1 MAPTQEIFVNPP
13 AQNRINATH
22 ATSPRPSVHSVNPLQ
37 AARLCAF
44 DGPPQPT
51 TRLAEAAHLAV
62 SSAALAAALLLVG
75 CASPGPAHTPLAQAT
90 PASVGLGAAA
100 TETVARSQ
108 WWKALGDEQLDSLID
123 TALSGNPSLAVS
135 RARLEQAVALSQ
147 VREAA
152 NGPQAT
158 LGVDATRQRY
168 TANGLVPAPVAG
180 NTYNSGTV
188 QASLSWSPDFFGQHA
203 AELQAALG
211 QARAAQADA
220 AAAANALAAQVG
232 RSYVALA
239 RLVAQRDVAERAL
252 AQREEQRRLTQQRT
266 AAGLDSQVELT
277 QAQGAVPDARTQIE
291 ALEEQI
297 TLGRRQLAVLTGQAP
312 NALPSVAPRLAALD
326 PLAVTDM
333 LGADLLGRRPD
344 VVAARWRVEAATQG
358 VNSARSEFYP
368 NINIGA
374 FIGLNALGLDKLL
387 NGSSRQMGVTPA
399 LRLPIFDGGRLR
411 AQLSGRQAELDAA
424 IAQYNGAVLDAVKEA
439 GDALASIQS
448 LSRQQALQDE
458 AVASAEKAYQ
468 FAQERY
474 RAGLGSYLVVL
485 STESQVLA
493 QRRLAVDLRARQ
505 LDTRL
510 VLMKAL
516 GGGWSDDTAVL
527 QTAIAR

>member
-1 MAPTQEIFVNPP
+1 MPHPAPSRFSGAP
-13 AQNRINATH
+13 
-22 ATSPRPSVHSVNPLQ
+22 
-37 AARLCAF
+37 
-44 DGPPQPT
+44 G
-51 TRLAEAAHLAV
+51 HLATV
-62 SSAALAAALLLVG
+62 AVALASALFITG
-75 CASPGPAHTPLAQAT
+75 CANPGPSHTPLAQTT
-90 PASVGLGAAA
+90 PAALGLADSAPAADTFA
-100 TETVARSQ
+100 PAR
-108 WWKALGDEQLDSLID
+108 WWTALGDAQLNHLID
-123 TALSGNPSLAVS
+123 QALQGSPSLAVS

-147 VREAA
+147 AREAA

-168 TANGLVPAPVAG
+168 STNGLVPAPIAG

-188 QASLSWSPDFFGQHA
+188 QASLTWAPDFFGQHA

-239 RLVAQRDVAERAL
+239 RLVAQRDVAVRTV
-252 AQREEQRRLTQQRT
+252 AQREEQQRLTQERT

-277 QAQGAVPDARTQIE
+277 QAQAAVPDARTQVE
-291 ALEEQI
+291 ALDEQI
-297 TLGRRQLAVLTGQAP
+297 TLARRQVAVLSGQEPDALHALAP
-312 NALPSVAPRLAALD
+312 QLSALQPT
-326 PLAVTDM
+326 AVPEV
-333 LGADLLGRRPD
+333 LGTDLLGRRPD

-374 FIGLNALGLDKLL
+374 FIGLNSLGLDKLFSA
-387 NGSSRQMGVTPA
+387 GSRQVGVTPA

-411 AQLSGRQAELDAA
+411 AQLGGRQAELDAA
-424 IAQYNGAVLDAVKEA
+424 IAQYNGTVLDAVKEA
-439 GDALASIQS
+439 GDALASVQS
-448 LSRQQALQDE
+448 LTRQQTLQND
-458 AVASAEKAYQ
+458 AATGTEKAYR

-474 RAGLGSYLVVL
+474 RAGLGNYLVVL

-493 QRRLAVDLRARQ
+493 QRRLTVDLRARQ

-516 GGGWSDDTAVL
+516 GGGWTDDTATL
-527 QTAIAR
+527 QTAVR

>member
-1 MAPTQEIFVNPP
+1 MSQTTPFST
-13 AQNRINATH
+13 R
-22 ATSPRPSVHSVNPLQ
+22 
-37 AARLCAF
+37 AAV
-44 DGPPQPT
+44 
-51 TRLAEAAHLAV
+51 AAHFAV
-62 SSAALAAALLLVG
+62 SAVALAAALFLVG
-75 CASPGPAHTPLAQAT
+75 CASPGAAHTPLAQTT
-90 PASVGLGAAA
+90 PAALGLTASSSEFAASA
-100 TETVARSQ
+100 Q
-108 WWKALGDEQLDSLID
+108 WWTTLGDAQLNALIDKALQGS
-123 TALSGNPSLAVS
+123 PSLAVS

-152 NGPQAT
+152 NGPQAS
-158 LGVDATRQRY
+158 LGVDVTRQRY
-168 TANGLVPAPVAG
+168 SANGLVPAPIAG
-180 NTYNSGTV
+180 NVYNSGTM

-220 AAAANALAAQVG
+220 AAAANSLAAQVG

-239 RLVAQRDVAERAL
+239 RLVSQREVAVRAL
-252 AQREEQRRLTQQRT
+252 EQREEQRRLTNDRV

-277 QAQGAVPDARTQIE
+277 QAQAAVPDARTQIE
-291 ALEEQI
+291 ALDEQI
-297 TLGRRQLAVLTGQAP
+297 TLARRQVAVLSAQAP
-312 NALPSVAPRLAALD
+312 DALATLTPQLATLQPTPVPDA
-326 PLAVTDM
+326 

-374 FIGLNALGLDKLL
+374 FIGLNSLGLDHLFSA
-387 NGSSRQMGVTPA
+387 GSRQMGVTPA
-399 LRLPIFDGGRLR
+399 LRLPLFDGGRLR
-411 AQLSGRQAELDAA
+411 AQLGGRQAELDAS

-439 GDALASIQS
+439 GDAMASVQS
-448 LSRQQALQDE
+448 LTRQQALQDD
-458 AVASAEKAYQ
+458 AAASAEKAYR

-474 RAGLGSYLVVL
+474 RAGLGNYLVVL

-510 VLMKAL
+510 QLMKAL
-516 GGGWSDDTAVL
+516 GGGWTDDTATL
-527 QTAIAR
+527 QTAAR

>member
-1 MAPTQEIFVNPP
+1 MPFPTSLS
-13 AQNRINATH
+13 RRRATRH
-22 ATSPRPSVHSVNPLQ
+22 TLQ
-37 AARLCAF
+37 A
-44 DGPPQPT
+44 T
-51 TRLAEAAHLAV
+51 
-62 SSAALAAALLLVG
+62 ALAATMLLAA
-75 CASPGPAHTPLAQAT
+75 CASPGPSHTPLAQT
-90 PASVGLGAAA
+90 PADALGLQPAAHTPA
-100 TETVARSQ
+100 APAQ
-108 WWKALGDEQLDSLID
+108 WWSVLGDPQLD
-123 TALSGNPSLAVS
+123 ALVDQALQGNPSVAVS

-158 LGVDATRQRY
+158 LGADVTRQRY
-168 TANGLVPAPVAG
+168 TAHGLVPAPVAG
-180 NTYNSGTV
+180 NTYNSGNL
-188 QASLSWSPDFFGQHA
+188 QASLSWAPDFFGQHA

-220 AAAANALAAQVG
+220 AAAANLLAAQVG

-239 RLVAQRDVAERAL
+239 RLVAQRDVALRAL
-252 AQREEQRRLTQQRT
+252 AQREEQLQLTSERA

-277 QAQGAVPDARTQIE
+277 QAQAAVPDARTQIE

-297 TLGRRQLAVLTGQAP
+297 TLARRQVAALTGQAP
-312 NALPSVAPRLAALD
+312 GALTALTPRLAALQ
-326 PLAVTDM
+326 PGTVPGT

-358 VNSARSEFYP
+358 VHSARSEFYP

-374 FIGLNALGLDKLL
+374 FIGLNSLGLDRLF

-411 AQLSGRQAELDAA
+411 AQLGGRAAELDAA

-439 GDALASIQS
+439 GDAVASIQS
-448 LSRQQALQDE
+448 LTRQQALQDE
-458 AVASAEKAYQ
+458 AVASAEKAYR

-474 RAGLGSYLVVL
+474 RAGLGNYLVVL

-516 GGGWSDDTAVL
+516 GGGWTDDTAVL
-527 QTAIAR
+527 HTAASH

>member
-1 MAPTQEIFVNPP
+1 VNS
-13 AQNRINATH
+13 AT
-22 ATSPRPSVHSVNPLQ
+22 
-37 AARLCAF
+37 
-44 DGPPQPT
+44 PQPSAHSA
-51 TRLAEAAHLAV
+51 LAAHFAM
-62 SSAALAAALLLVG
+62 SALALAAALVLVG
-75 CASPGPAHTPLAQAT
+75 CASPGPAHTPLAQTT
-90 PASVGLGAAA
+90 PSAVGLNAAA
-100 TETVARSQ
+100 TDTVAPSQ
-108 WWKALGDEQLDSLID
+108 WWTTLGDVQLNTLID
-123 TALSGNPSLAVS
+123 TALQGNPSLAVS
-135 RARLEQAVALSQ
+135 RARLEQAIALSQ

-188 QASLSWSPDFFGQHA
+188 QATLSWSPDFFGQHA

-220 AAAANALAAQVG
+220 AAAANTLASQVG

-239 RLVAQRDVAERAL
+239 RLVAQRDVATRAL
-252 AQREEQRRLTQQRT
+252 EQREEQRKLTQERT

-277 QAQGAVPDARTQIE
+277 QAQAAVPDARTQIE
-291 ALEEQI
+291 ALDEQI

-312 NALPSVAPRLAALD
+312 DALPQLTPRLTALQ
-326 PLAVTDM
+326 PTAVPEV

-374 FIGLNALGLDKLL
+374 FIGLNSLGLDRLF

-411 AQLSGRQAELDAA
+411 AQLGGRAAELDAA

-439 GDALASIQS
+439 GDAVASIQS
-448 LSRQQALQDE
+448 LTRQQALQDE
-458 AVASAEKAYQ
+458 AVASAEKAYR

-474 RAGLGSYLVVL
+474 RAGLGNYLVVL

-516 GGGWSDDTAVL
+516 GGGWTDDTAVL
-527 QTAIAR
+527 HTAAAH

>member
-1 MAPTQEIFVNPP
+1 MSPSTAPLST
-13 AQNRINATH
+13 R
-22 ATSPRPSVHSVNPLQ
+22 
-37 AARLCAF
+37 AAM
-44 DGPPQPT
+44 
-51 TRLAEAAHLAV
+51 AAHFAV
-62 SSAALAAALLLVG
+62 SAVALAAALLLVG
-75 CASPGPAHTPLAQAT
+75 CASPGAAHTPLAQTT
-90 PASVGLGAAA
+90 PAAAGLNASANESAAPP
-100 TETVARSQ
+100 Q
-108 WWKALGDEQLDSLID
+108 WWTTLGDAQLDALIDKALQGS
-123 TALSGNPSLAVS
+123 PSLAVS

-152 NGPQAT
+152 NGPQVN

-168 TANGLVPAPVAG
+168 TANGMVPAPVAG

-188 QASLSWSPDFFGQHA
+188 QASFSWSPDFFGQHA

-220 AAAANALAAQVG
+220 AAATNTLAAQVG

-239 RLVAQRDVAERAL
+239 RLVSQREVAVRAL
-252 AQREEQRRLTQQRT
+252 AQREEQRRLTNDRV

-277 QAQGAVPDARTQIE
+277 QAQAAVPDARTQIE
-291 ALEEQI
+291 ALDEQI
-297 TLGRRQLAVLTGQAP
+297 TLARRQVAVLSGQAP
-312 NALPSVAPRLAALD
+312 DALATLTPQLAALQTT
-326 PLAVTDM
+326 PVPEA

-358 VNSARSEFYP
+358 VKVARTEFYP

-374 FIGLNALGLDKLL
+374 FIGLNSLGLDNLF
-387 NGSSRQMGVTPA
+387 NAGSRQMGVTPA

-411 AQLSGRQAELDAA
+411 AQLGGRQAELDAA
-424 IAQYNGAVLDAVKEA
+424 IAQYNGMVLDAVKEA
-439 GDALASIQS
+439 GDAMASVQS
-448 LSRQQALQDE
+448 LTRQQALQDE
-458 AVASAEKAYQ
+458 AAASAEKAYR

-474 RAGLGSYLVVL
+474 RAGLGNYLVVL

-510 VLMKAL
+510 QLMKAL
-516 GGGWSDDTAVL
+516 GGGWTDDTATL
-527 QTAIAR
+527 QTAAR

>member
-1 MAPTQEIFVNPP
+1 MATAAAPAAPHARQWRSAAPAARRRRRLNTQTAHTVFLHTTPQNHSGEPREHPILP
-13 AQNRINATH
+13 ALHPLGPGGPFRGIGPGAGRSHPAGWMRQ
-22 ATSPRPSVHSVNPLQ
+22 PRHCPQ
-37 AARLCAF
+37 AA
-44 DGPPQPT
+44 
-51 TRLAEAAHLAV
+51 
-62 SSAALAAALLLVG
+62 
-75 CASPGPAHTPLAQAT
+75 
-90 PASVGLGAAA
+90 GADHP
-100 TETVARSQ
+100 VAPSQ
-108 WWKALGDEQLDSLID
+108 WWKALGDEQLNTLID
-123 TALSGNPSLAVS
+123 TALQGNPSLAVS

-158 LGVDATRQRY
+158 LG
-168 TANGLVPAPVAG
+168 G
-180 NTYNSGTV
+180 
-188 QASLSWSPDFFGQHA
+188 SPDFFGQHA

-220 AAAANALAAQVG
+220 AAAANTLAAQVG

-239 RLVAQRDVAERAL
+239 RLVAQRDVATRAL
-252 AQREEQRRLTQQRT
+252 EQREEQRKLTQERT
-266 AAGLDSQVELT
+266 SAGLDSQVELT
-277 QAQGAVPDARTQIE
+277 QAQAAVPDARTQIE
-291 ALEEQI
+291 ALDEQI
-297 TLGRRQLAVLTGQAP
+297 TLARRQLAVLTGQAP
-312 NALPSVAPRLAALD
+312 DALPTVTPQLAALQ
-326 PLAVTDM
+326 PTAVPEV
-333 LGADLLGRRPD
+333 LGAALLGRRPD

-374 FIGLNALGLDKLL
+374 FIGLNSLGLDRLF

-411 AQLSGRQAELDAA
+411 AQLGGRAAELDAA

-439 GDALASIQS
+439 GDAMASIQS
-448 LSRQQALQDE
+448 LPRQQALQDE
-458 AVASAEKAYQ
+458 AVASAEKAYR

-474 RAGLGSYLVVL
+474 RAGLGNYLVVL

-516 GGGWSDDTAVL
+516 GGGWTDDTAV
-527 QTAIAR
+527 

>member
-1 MAPTQEIFVNPP
+1 MSMPHPAPSRFAGAP
-13 AQNRINATH
+13 
-22 ATSPRPSVHSVNPLQ
+22 
-37 AARLCAF
+37 
-44 DGPPQPT
+44 GG
-51 TRLAEAAHLAV
+51 HLATAAV
-62 SSAALAAALLLVG
+62 ALASALLITG
-75 CASPGPAHTPLAQAT
+75 CANPGPSHTPLAQTT
-90 PASVGLGAAA
+90 PAALGLAESPAAA
-100 TETVARSQ
+100 QTFAPAR
-108 WWKALGDEQLDSLID
+108 WWTALGDAQLSHLID
-123 TALSGNPSLAVS
+123 QALQDSPSLAIS

-168 TANGLVPAPVAG
+168 SANGLVPAPIAG

-188 QASLSWSPDFFGQHA
+188 QASLSWAPDFFGQHA
-203 AELQAALG
+203 ADLQAALG
-211 QARAAQADA
+211 QARATQADA

-239 RLVAQRDVAERAL
+239 RLVAQRDVAVRTV
-252 AQREEQRRLTQQRT
+252 AQREEQQHLTQERT

-277 QAQGAVPDARTQIE
+277 QAQAAVPDARTQIE
-291 ALEEQI
+291 ALDEQI
-297 TLGRRQLAVLTGQAP
+297 TLARRQLAVLSGQAP
-312 NALPSVAPRLAALD
+312 DALHALTPELGALQPAAV
-326 PLAVTDM
+326 PEV

-374 FIGLNALGLDKLL
+374 FIGVNSLGFDRLFSA
-387 NGSSRQMGVTPA
+387 GSRQVGVTPA

-411 AQLSGRQAELDAA
+411 AQLGGRQAELDVA
-424 IAQYNGAVLDAVKEA
+424 IAQYNGTVLDAVREA
-439 GDALASIQS
+439 GDALASVQS
-448 LSRQQALQDE
+448 LARQQALQNE
-458 AVASAEKAYQ
+458 AATGAEKAYR

-474 RAGLGSYLVVL
+474 RAGLGNYLVVL

-516 GGGWSDDTAVL
+516 GGGWTDDTAL
-527 QTAIAR
+527 

>member
-1 MAPTQEIFVNPP
+1 M
-13 AQNRINATH
+13 NATH
-22 ATSPRPSVHSVNPLQ
+22 PLPS
-37 AARLCAF
+37 
-44 DGPPQPT
+44 
-51 TRLAEAAHLAV
+51 TRTALVAHFAV
-62 SSAALAAALLLVG
+62 SALALAAAIVLVG
-75 CASPGPAHTPLAQAT
+75 CASPGAPHTPLAQTT
-90 PASVGLGAAA
+90 PAQAGLNTSSAPEAAA
-100 TETVARSQ
+100 PSR
-108 WWKALGDEQLDSLID
+108 WWKTLGDAQLDALID
-123 TALSGNPSLAVS
+123 QALQGNPSLAVG

-188 QASLSWSPDFFGQHA
+188 QATLGWSPDFFGQHA

-220 AAAANALAAQVG
+220 AAAANTLAAQVG

-239 RLVAQRDVAERAL
+239 RLVAQRDVAVRAL
-252 AQREEQRRLTQQRT
+252 EQRQEQRKLTQERVT
-266 AAGLDSQVELT
+266 AGLDSQVELT
-277 QAQGAVPDARTQIE
+277 QAQAAVADTRTQIE
-291 ALEEQI
+291 ALDEQT
-297 TLGRRQLAVLTGQAP
+297 TLARRQLAVLTGQAP
-312 NALPSVAPRLAALD
+312 DALPALTPRLAALQ
-326 PLAVTDM
+326 PAAVPDT

-358 VNSARSEFYP
+358 VHSARSEFYP
-368 NINIGA
+368 NIHIGA
-374 FIGLNALGLDKLL
+374 FIGLNALGLDQLL
-387 NGSSRQMGVTPA
+387 QGSSRQLGVTPA
-399 LRLPIFDGGRLR
+399 LRLPLFDGGRLR
-411 AQLSGRQAELDAA
+411 AQLGGRQAELDAA

-439 GDALASIQS
+439 GDAIASVQS
-448 LSRQQALQDE
+448 LTRQQTLQDD
-458 AVASAEKAYQ
+458 AMASAEKAYRL
-468 FAQERY
+468 AQERY
-474 RAGLGSYLVVL
+474 RAGLGNYLVVL

-516 GGGWSDDTAVL
+516 GGGWTDDTAVL
-527 QTAIAR
+527 HSAALH

>member
-1 MAPTQEIFVNPP
+1 MNTP
-13 AQNRINATH
+13 
-22 ATSPRPSVHSVNPLQ
+22 SPLPS
-37 AARLCAF
+37 
-44 DGPPQPT
+44 
-51 TRLAEAAHLAV
+51 TRKALAAHLAV
-62 SSAALAAALLLVG
+62 SALALAAAILLIG
-75 CASPGPAHTPLAQAT
+75 CANPGPSHTPLAQTT
-90 PASVGLGAAA
+90 PSAVGLNALA
-100 TETVARSQ
+100 TDTTAPTQ
-108 WWKALGDEQLDSLID
+108 WWKALGDEQLNTLID
-123 TALSGNPSLAVS
+123 TALQSNPSLAVS

-168 TANGLVPAPVAG
+168 TANGLVPAPIAG

-211 QARAAQADA
+211 QARAAQADT
-220 AAAANALAAQVG
+220 AAAANTLAAQVG

-239 RLVAQRDVAERAL
+239 RLVAQRDVAQRAL
-252 AQREEQRRLTQQRT
+252 AQREEQQRLTQQRT

-277 QAQGAVPDARTQIE
+277 QAQAAVPDARTQIE

-297 TLGRRQLAVLTGQAP
+297 TLARRQVAVLSGQAP
-312 NALPSVAPRLAALD
+312 DALMALT
-326 PLAVTDM
+326 PQLTALQPTAVPDA

-368 NINIGA
+368 NINISA
-374 FIGLNALGLDKLL
+374 FIGLNSLGLDRLF

-411 AQLSGRQAELDAA
+411 AQLGGRNAELDAA
-424 IAQYNGAVLDAVKEA
+424 IAQYNGAVLDAVKEV
-439 GDALASIQS
+439 GDAMASIQS
-448 LSRQQALQDE
+448 LARQQTLQDE
-458 AVASAEKAYQ
+458 AVASAEKAYR

-474 RAGLGSYLVVL
+474 RAGLGNYLVVL
-485 STESQVLA
+485 NTETQLLA
-493 QRRLAVDLRARQ
+493 QRRLTVDLRARQ
-505 LDTRL
+505 LDTR
-510 VLMKAL
+510 VQLMKAL
-516 GGGWSDDTAVL
+516 GGGWNDDTPPLAS
-527 QTAIAR
+527 AARQP

>member
-1 MAPTQEIFVNPP
+1 MTPTAPL
-13 AQNRINATH
+13 
-22 ATSPRPSVHSVNPLQ
+22 PST
-37 AARLCAF
+37 RCAV
-44 DGPPQPT
+44 
-51 TRLAEAAHLAV
+51 AAHLAV
-62 SSAALAAALLLVG
+62 SAVAVAAALFLSG
-75 CASPGPAHTPLAQAT
+75 CASPGAAHTPLAPVTAET
-90 PASVGLGAAA
+90 AGLKPSSTETAA
-100 TETVARSQ
+100 TAQ
-108 WWKALGDEQLDSLID
+108 WWKALGDAQLD
-123 TALSGNPSLAVS
+123 ALVDKALQGSPSMATS
-135 RARLEQAVALSQ
+135 RARLEQAIALSQ

-168 TANGLVPAPVAG
+168 SANGLVPAPIAG

-239 RLVAQRDVAERAL
+239 RLVAQRDVAVRAL
-252 AQREEQRRLTQQRT
+252 EQREEQRKLTQERT

-277 QAQGAVPDARTQIE
+277 QAQAAVPDARTQIE
-291 ALEEQI
+291 ALDEQI
-297 TLGRRQLAVLTGQAP
+297 TLARRQLAVLTGQAP
-312 NALPSVAPRLAALD
+312 DALPGLTPQLNALQPAAV
-326 PLAVTDM
+326 PDM

-374 FIGLNALGLDKLL
+374 FIGLNSLGLDKLF
-387 NGSSRQMGVTPA
+387 NSSSRQMGVTPA
-399 LRLPIFDGGRLR
+399 LRLPLFDGGRLR
-411 AQLSGRQAELDAA
+411 AQLGGRQAELDAA

-439 GDALASIQS
+439 GDAMASVQS
-448 LSRQQALQDE
+448 LTRQQTLQDD
-458 AVASAEKAYQ
+458 AAASAEKAYR

-474 RAGLGSYLVVL
+474 RAGLGNYLVVL

-516 GGGWSDDTAVL
+516 GGGWSDDTATL
-527 QTAIAR
+527 HTAADAGTPTAH